1 MSFMC
6 NLLNDKK
13 ISELCFHNYYITD
26 LPIVNNL
33 FFDGFQPSFEFLK
46 ILKQGENKRTYW
58 LIQYVIER
66 YTAPSYYLQ
75 SNYNFSAFPT
85 LASGASIAR
94 GCPRTIGQK
103 PEPTIR
109 RRTARIRLPCA
120 KGAVTE
126 GD

>member
-1 MSFMC
+1 MC

-46 ILKQGENKRTYW
+46 ILKQGENKRAYW
-58 LIQYVIER
+58 LIQYAIER

-85 LASGASIAR
+85 LAPDASVGKVENITLLDNFSLKMR
-94 GCPRTIGQK
+94 YWNFDKFT
-103 PEPTIR
+103 
-109 RRTARIRLPCA
+109 
-120 KGAVTE
+120 V
-126 GD
+126 